1 MCVCICRHVGKKKRI
16 FVDFLVLLSELK
28 VKNVERMD
36 RFQDI
41 IILIIGV

>member
-1 MCVCICRHVGKKKRI
+1 MCVYVCRHVGEKKGI